1 MKTVLLITPLL
12 ALAACGAD
20 GPPIRPSV
28 STTVSVGSDGIE
40 TSTGVILNR
49 GNVTVGVHKE

>member
-1 MKTVLLITPLL
+1 MKPALLIVTFF
-12 ALAACGAD
+12 ALVACGAD

-28 STTVSVGSDGIE
+28 STTVTIGSDGME

-49 GNVTVGVHKE
+49 GNVTVGAIKE